1 MALKFLHLE
10 ENIIQKNLNKKQ
22 ENQLLNILNLVK
34 ENVSLD
40 IIRKHVNILIN

>member
-1 MALKFLHLE
+1 MALKFLRLD

-34 ENVSLD
+34 ENVNLD

>member
-34 ENVSLD
+34 ENVNLD